1 MKKIFTLAGRRSRRL
16 LGFSVDT
23 SEDSG
28 NQSRLVYRPRHR
40 VLEKIWLGE
49 NDRDQK
55 RLAIKLHLGDPLSKS
70 EEKDYD
76 FDAKHISKCPLQKYV
91 GKYGPADQRRKD
103 INEQLQDSYK
113 KTKPNRQMIKKLLCD
128 NWSKNNDKH
137 IEPELEKNSFSLPH
151 NDLQITV
158 WEKQEILKG
167 NQNIQPQFE
176 QERKTHKSNEMG
188 TSENLPYDD
197 DHGGGGTL
205 TQQRESGK
213 TDHQQFPTKE
223 DEEHNGE
230 QLRRKEEQCS
240 KEVTVK
246 QLELTLRTL
255 KMELEAVRNN
265 FNQVEEEQNNTQRH
279 LSAKEKAIVF
289 KDEILIIHLGKQKG
303 TEMTKMKMND
313 EEQASSKEKI
323 QQLKETNNA
332 SIMNQKELRIKE
344 LEYELSKMKAVQEDS
359 MIRELE
365 KYKQLYL
372 EEVQVRKTLYNKLN
386 ETNVTLAEVRTKLL
400 LEKQRNRALLNT
412 LTVRPIPESTCVG
425 NFNNSSVLNRNL
437 TPKENLMIPTSR
449 QQSSYNSMVDYLFMM
464 LEEMQ
469 TDISRDLDEILLN
482 LDLDLTEP
490 LSNVK

>member
-1 MKKIFTLAGRRSRRL
+1 
-16 LGFSVDT
+16 
-23 SEDSG
+23 
-28 NQSRLVYRPRHR
+28 
-40 VLEKIWLGE
+40 
-49 NDRDQK
+49 
-55 RLAIKLHLGDPLSKS
+55 
-70 EEKDYD
+70 
-76 FDAKHISKCPLQKYV
+76 
-91 GKYGPADQRRKD
+91 
-103 INEQLQDSYK
+103 
-113 KTKPNRQMIKKLLCD
+113 
-128 NWSKNNDKH
+128 
-137 IEPELEKNSFSLPH
+137 
-151 NDLQITV
+151 
-158 WEKQEILKG
+158 
-167 NQNIQPQFE
+167 
-176 QERKTHKSNEMG
+176 MG

-223 DEEHNGE
+223 DEEHNGLAIKLDLGDPLSKSEEKDYDFDAKHISKCPLQKHVGKYGPADQRRKDINE
-230 QLRRKEEQCS
+230 QLQDSYKKTKPKRKTIKKLLCDNWS
-240 KEVTVK
+240 KNNDKHIEAEIEKNSFSLPHNDLQITAWEK
-246 QLELTLRTL
+246 QEIL
-255 KMELEAVRNN
+255 KGNQNN
-265 FNQVEEEQNNTQRH
+265 QPQVEKEQNNTQRH

-289 KDEILIIHLGKQKG
+289 KDKILIIHLGKQKG

-359 MIRELE
+359 IIRELE

-412 LTVRPIPESTCVG
+412 LTVRPILESTCGG

-490 LSNVK
+490 LSNV

>member
-23 SEDSG
+23 SGDSG
-28 NQSRLVYRPRHR
+28 NQARLVYRPRHR
-40 VLEKIWLGE
+40 VREKIWLGE

-76 FDAKHISKCPLQKYV
+76 FDAKKYDGKC
-91 GKYGPADQRRKD
+91 GPADQRRKD
-103 INEQLQDSYK
+103 INEQLQDSYQ

-255 KMELEAVRNN
+255 EMELEAIRNN
-265 FNQVEEEQNNTQRH
+265 LNQVEEEQNNTQRH

-412 LTVRPIPESTCVG
+412 LTVRPILESTCVG

-437 TPKENLMIPTSR
+437 TLKENLMIPTSR

-482 LDLDLTEP
+482 LDLDLTET

>member
-167 NQNIQPQFE
+167 NQNIQP
-176 QERKTHKSNEMG
+176 
-188 TSENLPYDD
+188 
-197 DHGGGGTL
+197 
-205 TQQRESGK
+205 
-213 TDHQQFPTKE
+213 
-223 DEEHNGE
+223 
-230 QLRRKEEQCS
+230 
-240 KEVTVK
+240 
-246 QLELTLRTL
+246 
-255 KMELEAVRNN
+255 
-265 FNQVEEEQNNTQRH
+265 QVEEEQNNTQRH

>member
-1 MKKIFTLAGRRSRRL
+1 MKRIFTLAGRRSRRL

-28 NQSRLVYRPRHR
+28 NQSRLVYHPRHR

-76 FDAKHISKCPLQKYV
+76 FDAKKYV